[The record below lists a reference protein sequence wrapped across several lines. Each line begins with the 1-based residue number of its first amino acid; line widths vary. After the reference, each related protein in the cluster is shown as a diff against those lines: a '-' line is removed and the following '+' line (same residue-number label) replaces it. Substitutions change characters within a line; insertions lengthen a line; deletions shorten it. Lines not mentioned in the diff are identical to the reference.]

1 LGIFENLGGKMK
13 LTATEVDP
21 AKPGEK
27 LRRLNDGQGLY
38 PEITPAGV
46 KWWYCC
52 RKPDTGNAK

>member
-1 LGIFENLGGKMK
+1 MK